1 MVYQVPKEFLYINN
15 NVQVQTDTVLPCPH
29 FMHLLYVGVMMSEQL
44 CEVFKN
50 ATVQYKL
57 SLVATTCHKV
67 PYGT

>member
-1 MVYQVPKEFLYINN
+1 M
-15 NVQVQTDTVLPCPH
+15 LPCPH